1 MSRDVMTAEFKAQRI
16 RELPVGRMGTVED
29 VAEVAVFLAS
39 EASGFLTGQVIHA
52 SGGLVVT

>member
-1 MSRDVMTAEFKAQRI
+1 VTPEFKAQRI

-39 EASGFLTGQVIHA
+39 ETSGFLTGQVIHA

>member
-1 MSRDVMTAEFKAQRI
+1 
-16 RELPVGRMGTVED
+16 MGTVED